1 MIDRR
6 AELRREAEDAETDAA
21 GARQGRAPGNDAPP
35 PPVAGTPH
43 GAGGTEISRADL
55 LGTAVG
61 DDAARVATG
70 TAGGDGRIGT
80 TRANENVPETVIA
93 LVEAADGASI
103 GPSPRASL
111 VAQEESREGVLP
123 SWRWHP

>member
-1 MIDRR
+1 MD
-6 AELRREAEDAETDAA
+6 AVEA
-21 GARQGRAPGNDAPP
+21 RPGRAPGNDAPP
-35 PPVAGTPH
+35 LPAGGIPH
-43 GAGGTEISRADL
+43 GVGGTETSRADP

-61 DDAARVATG
+61 DDAARVVTG
-70 TAGGDGRIGT
+70 IAGVDGRSET
-80 TRANENVPETVIA
+80 ARANENAPETVIA

-111 VAQEESREGVLP
+111 VAQEESRGGAPP